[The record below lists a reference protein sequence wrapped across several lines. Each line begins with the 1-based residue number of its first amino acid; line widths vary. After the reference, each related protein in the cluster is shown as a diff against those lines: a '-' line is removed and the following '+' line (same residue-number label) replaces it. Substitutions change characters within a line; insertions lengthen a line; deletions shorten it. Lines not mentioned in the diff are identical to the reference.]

1 MSRFKSLLLRA
12 GFLGSLLGFAH
23 GTAFANPE
31 VGTSA
36 ALRGPEQRIA
46 LVIGNSKYQNAP
58 QLANPDN
65 DAQSMAQLL
74 NSAGDRR
81 D

>member
-12 GFLGSLLGFAH
+12 GILGSLLGFAH

-36 ALRGPEQRIA
+36 TLRRSRA
-46 LVIGNSKYQNAP
+46 A
-58 QLANPDN
+58 DR
-65 DAQSMAQLL
+65 
-74 NSAGDRR
+74 AGDRQFELPER
-81 D
+81 AAARQPRQ